1 MNYPNRLIRQ
11 GDTNKV
17 IVKAIQKALNNKKCG
32 PLAEDGD
39 FGPKTKRAVQ
49 LFQTLHTD
57 ASGQALKA
65 DGIVGAITWFQL
77 FDSEVTVA
85 PVLKTLLNQAVG
97 VAEMQVGILE
107 SPPNSNRGPKV
118 DEYLRSVGLDPV
130 GNSYSWCAAFVYWCF
145 DEAAKSLAQPNPLFK
160 TAGVL
165 QHWNKSTARHIKPA
179 EAQANLGLIIPGS
192 LFIIDHGQG
201 LGHTGI
207 VERLDG
213 GNLITIEGNTNPS
226 RSRNGYG
233 VFRLTTRKVKDIN
246 KGFLVYG

>member
-11 GDTNKV
+11 GEADKA

-32 PLAEDGD
+32 PLQEDGI
-39 FGPKTKRAVQ
+39 FGAKTKSAVK

-57 ASGQALKA
+57 ISGQALKA
-65 DGIVGAITWFQL
+65 DGVVGSITWFQL
-77 FDSEVTVA
+77 FDTEVIVVSVA
-85 PVLKTLLNQAVG
+85 KTLLLQALH
-97 VAEMQVGILE
+97 AAAMQVGTLE

-145 DEAAKSLAQPNPLFK
+145 DEAAKTLAQPNPLFK

-165 QHWNKSTARHIKPA
+165 NHWNKSTARHIKPA
-179 EAQANLGLIIPGS
+179 EAQANLSLILPGS
-192 LFIIDHGQG
+192 IFVIDHGHG

-213 GNLITIEGNTNPS
+213 GNLITIEGNTNPN

-246 KGFLVYG
+246 KGFLVY